1 MRRAESDFRAKP
13 PWPIATRK
21 WAAANLARGTE
32 NRPARVATKDNA
44 PNTVNDPNLR
54 TDRSARSVP
63 NGRSDGSDGTTVAAN
78 TEKTGVIKFR

>member
-1 MRRAESDFRAKP
+1 M
-13 PWPIATRK
+13 
-21 WAAANLARGTE
+21 
-32 NRPARVATKDNA
+32 ATKDNA